1 LLVFFDNV
9 YAYDLVEGSMTE
21 ESPHKPVS
29 KKGEVR
35 AAIADRLMG
44 EYSSGRLQAMI
55 VRSAEFYGP
64 GAEKNGFPNLLIVD
78 RLLSGKSPQWT
89 VEIDKPHSLT
99 YTSDCGRALPLL
111 VADPSAYNQVW
122 HLPTAHPPITLRR
135 FIELAAEAAGVK
147 TKPSFDSSKFAEH
160 SSLSPTPYERGIA
173 ETVEYHRKLK
183 G

>member
-1 LLVFFDNV
+1 
-9 YAYDLVEGSMTE
+9 
-21 ESPHKPVS
+21 
-29 KKGEVR
+29 
-35 AAIADRLMG
+35 
-44 EYSSGRLQAMI
+44 
-55 VRSAEFYGP
+55 
-64 GAEKNGFPNLLIVD
+64 VD

-89 VEIDKPHSLT
+89 VETDKPHSLT